1 MIILLVIIQFYID
14 NLIIF
19 GESLFIGDCENYL
32 IRLCFKTALNI
43 NDHIDKKK
51 QSFIFLVLNFESN

>member
-19 GESLFIGDCENYL
+19 GESLFIGDSENYL
-32 IRLCFKTALNI
+32 IRLCLKTALNI
-43 NDHIDKKK
+43 NDHTDKKK
-51 QSFIFLVLNFESN
+51 TVIHFFSTEFRI

>member
-19 GESLFIGDCENYL
+19 GESLFIGDSENYL
-32 IRLCFKTALNI
+32 IRLCLKTALNI
-43 NDHIDKKK
+43 NDHTDKKK